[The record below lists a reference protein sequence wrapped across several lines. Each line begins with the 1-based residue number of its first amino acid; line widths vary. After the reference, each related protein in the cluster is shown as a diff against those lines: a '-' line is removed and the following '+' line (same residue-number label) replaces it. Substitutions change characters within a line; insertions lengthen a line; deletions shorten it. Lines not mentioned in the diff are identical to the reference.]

1 MVGLL
6 TKEMTKDNNITI
18 GDIISPLAPN
28 VTLYKG
34 DKSQIISGITLNSLD
49 TKPGNL
55 FIAIKGT
62 RLDGLNFSEDALK
75 RGAIAL
81 ALDSDRIDGVIDKDK
96 WQAIIG
102 LDDPRWATG
111 IMASAFYGWPSRKM
125 SLIGITGTNG
135 KTTTTYLLE
144 SIFRVARLKTG
155 VIGTIRHK
163 ILDKEIS
170 ATQTTP
176 DPITLQRL
184 LSSMLEEGVEVVC
197 MECSSHAL
205 IQDRVSG
212 CRFKGAI
219 FTNLSQDHLDY
230 HKDMKSYFD
239 AKLRLFTIY
248 SPSFSVINID
258 DSWGRRLFNIVLG
271 QKISYGFSPQAMVR
285 PLKCSQDI
293 EGIRARLITPK
304 GLVDITSRLIGKH
317 NLYNIMAAVATCISL
332 GIDLRA
338 IAFGIAACSNI
349 SGRLER
355 VNSSSGILAFVDYA
369 HTPDALFKVLSSLKE
384 ITKKRLIVVVG
395 CGGDRDRSKRPIM
408 AQVVSKLSDI
418 SILTSDNPRSEYPD
432 KIIKDMLAGLNE
444 EQLKDVVV
452 IPDRKEAIFEAVKR
466 AKKSDVILVAGKGHE
481 TYQIIGDKKI
491 DFDDRKVL
499 KEAFREVF
507 GE

>member
-1 MVGLL
+1 MI
-6 TKEMTKDNNITI
+6 EPFINNMERNVTI
-18 GDIISPLAPN
+18 GDIISPLASN
-28 VTLYKG
+28 VSLYKG
-34 DKSQIISGITLNSLD
+34 DKDQIISGISLNSLK

-62 RLDGLNFSEDALK
+62 RLDGLNFVNDALK

-81 ALDSDRIDGVIDKDK
+81 ALDADRIDELKDKGK

-155 VIGTIRHK
+155 IIGTIRHK

-176 DPITLQRL
+176 DPVTLQWL
-184 LSSMLEEGVEVVC
+184 LSSMAKNKVDLVC

-205 IQDRVSG
+205 QQDRVSG

-230 HKDMKSYFD
+230 HKDMKSYFE
-239 AKLRLFTIY
+239 AKLKLFTIY
-248 SPSFSVINID
+248 TPNFSIINID
-258 DSWGRRLFNIVLG
+258 DEWGKKLFNIVLG
-271 QKISYGFSPQAMVR
+271 QKLSYGFSPHAMIR
-285 PLKCSQDI
+285 PLKWNQDI
-293 EGIRARLITPK
+293 NGIHARLITPK
-304 GLVDITSRLIGKH
+304 GLLDITSRLLGIH
-317 NLYNIMAAVATCISL
+317 NLYNIMAAVATGISL
-332 GIDLRA
+332 GLDLRV
-338 IAFGIAACSNI
+338 ITFGIASCSNI
-349 SGRLER
+349 PGRLER
-355 VNSSSGILAFVDYA
+355 IESSSGILALVDYA
-369 HTPDALFKVLSSLKE
+369 HTPDALLKVLISIKKL
-384 ITKKRLIVVVG
+384 TNKRLIVVIG

-408 AQVVSKLSDI
+408 AQIVSKVSDI
-418 SILTSDNPRSEYPD
+418 SILTSDNPRSEDPNE
-432 KIIKDMLAGLNE
+432 IIKDMLTGLNE
-444 EQLKDVVV
+444 EELKSTIV
-452 IPDRKEAIFEAVKR
+452 IPDRKKAIFEAVKI
-466 AKKSDVILVAGKGHE
+466 ASKGDVILVAGKGHE
-481 TYQIIGDKKI
+481 AYQIIGDKKI

-499 KEAFREVF
+499 KEAFKEIF